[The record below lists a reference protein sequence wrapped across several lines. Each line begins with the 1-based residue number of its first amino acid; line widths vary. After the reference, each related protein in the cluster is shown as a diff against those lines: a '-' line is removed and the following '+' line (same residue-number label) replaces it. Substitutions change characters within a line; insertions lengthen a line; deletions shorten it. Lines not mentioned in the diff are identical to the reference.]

1 MRQGRQKIGR
11 YVRPFVAAVVACL
24 LFQQA
29 LALVFSHVRYSG
41 DIGAFISSPVALSSE
56 ICADKGDGDGKAPH
70 VQHMHC
76 LACYLNEQGGDSG
89 SKVLLTAVVLVL
101 APQSDDP
108 PYWIERNDLAPPV
121 VRWPSNRLSR
131 APPTLLS

>member
-1 MRQGRQKIGR
+1 MGR

-29 LALVFSHVRYSG
+29 VALVFSHVHYSG
-41 DIGAFISSPVALSSE
+41 DIGAFISSPVALSSQ
-56 ICADKGDGDGKAPH
+56 ICADKGGGDGKAPH
-70 VQHMHC
+70 AQHMHC
-76 LACYLNEQGGDSG
+76 LACFLNEQGGDPD
-89 SKVLLTAVVLVL
+89 SKILLTAVILVL

-108 PYWIERNDLAPPV
+108 PYWIEHRELPPPAAQ
-121 VRWPSNRLSR
+121 WPSNRLSR